1 MFTQDETEGKQAS
14 EFIGYHHTSTYN
26 NSGCVP
32 NIYRL
37 FIQMGNIGAEKL
49 PKTISRFKYKIRID

>member
-14 EFIGYHHTSTYN
+14 EFIGYHHTSIYN
-26 NSGCVP
+26 TSGCVP

-37 FIQMGNIGAEKL
+37 FIQLDDKGEEKS
-49 PKTISRFKYKIRID
+49 PKTISRLKSKIIID